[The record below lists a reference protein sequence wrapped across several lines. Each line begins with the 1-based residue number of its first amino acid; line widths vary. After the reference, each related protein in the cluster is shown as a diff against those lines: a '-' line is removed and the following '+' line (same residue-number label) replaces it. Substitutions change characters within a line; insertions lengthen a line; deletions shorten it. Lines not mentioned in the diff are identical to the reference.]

1 MTVGLVNSIN
11 EEMKNRRRGKTD
23 TYWSMI
29 RETAEMG
36 KLKRSNKQNSQEGR
50 NKEYKVQA
58 RKHDVFLLNGM

>member
-1 MTVGLVNSIN
+1 
-11 EEMKNRRRGKTD
+11 
-23 TYWSMI
+23 MI